1 MVKDNDWARLTFDPI
16 RDFVRDFVIGLAIE

>member
-1 MVKDNDWARLTFDPI
+1 MVKNDNRARLTFDPI